1 MKKIYLDYNATTPVR
16 EEVLELMFDIY
27 RGDAANPSSIH
38 FLGRQARKF
47 VDDGREMVASTI
59 GADPSEI
66 VFTGGGTEADN
77 MSIQGTAFAL
87 REKGSHIITQATEH
101 HAVLNTCEFLEKQG
115 FKVTYLPVDREG
127 LVDPAEVEK
136 AIGPETILITIMT
149 ANNET
154 GVIQPIEEIGDIARS
169 RKVVFHTDAIQ
180 ALGKIPFS
188 VKDLKTD
195 LLSLSAH
202 KVYGPKGV
210 GALYIRKGTRL
221 QPLAYGG
228 HHEGG
233 KRPGTEN
240 VAGIAGFGLACE
252 LAAQEL
258 VESAARLSLLRDR
271 LCSQISEY
279 ISRVKLNGSP
289 SLRLPN
295 TLNLSFEFIE
305 GEGILLGLEMEGIA
319 TASGS
324 ACTSGTLAPSHVLSA
339 MGVPAALAQGS
350 IRFSL
355 GRENTV
361 EDIDYTAKAL
371 IPIIQRL
378 RALSPFSEDDKG
390 VI

>member
-1 MKKIYLDYNATTPVR
+1 MKIYLDYNATTPVR

-47 VDDGREMVASTI
+47 VDEGREKVAAAI
-59 GADPSEI
+59 GAEPSEI

-77 MSIQGTAFAL
+77 MAIQGTAFAL

-101 HAVLNTCEFLEKQG
+101 HAVLNTCEFLEKHG

-136 AIGPETILITIMT
+136 AIGAETILITIMT

-154 GVIQPIEEIGDIARS
+154 GVIQPIEEIGEIARS

-188 VKDLKTD
+188 VNDLKVD

-228 HHEGG
+228 HHEKG

-252 LAAQEL
+252 LASQEL
-258 VESAARLSLLRDR
+258 EAAALRLSMLRDR
-271 LCSQISEY
+271 LCNEIAGN
-279 ISRVKLNGSP
+279 ISRVKLNGSRL
-289 SLRLPN
+289 LRLPN

-305 GEGILLGLEMEGIA
+305 GEGILLGLELEGIA

-371 IPIIQRL
+371 VPIVQRL
-378 RALSPFSEDDKG
+378 RALSPFSEEDEN
-390 VI
+390 